1 MPLRSMYFDP
11 TTASPSNYHW
21 IPWLQKQLILKGVL
35 AQAPE
40 MPTPYAPDFA
50 AWRESF
56 ERFRV
61 DEATTLIGWSGGGGF
76 LVRWLSECPDSR
88 VRKIV
93 LVAPW
98 INPEREV
105 NPDREGT
112 GAFFD
117 FTISAKLKSDGH
129 DIVIFSSDNDGD
141 NIKESVRRILAA
153 IPTARHHVFQ
163 LGHFGHWDMPLAEFP
178 ELLDEILDERRQRP
192 RRG

>member
-1 MPLRSMYFDP
+1 MPLRQMYFDP

-21 IPWLQKQLILKGVL
+21 IPWLQKQLLLKGVV

-40 MPTPYAPDFA
+40 MPTPYAPEFD
-50 AWRESF
+50 AWRETL

-61 DEATTLIGWSGGGGF
+61 DEATTLVGWSGGGGF
-76 LVRWLSECPDSR
+76 LVRWLSEWPDAH

-105 NPDREGT
+105 NPDRAGT

-117 FTISAKLKSDGH
+117 FALSAKLKSAAN

-141 NIKESVRRILAA
+141 NIKESVRQILEVV
-153 IPTARHHVFQ
+153 PTARHQVFHF
-163 LGHFGHWDMPLAEFP
+163 GHFGHWDMPVAEFP
-178 ELLDEILDERRQRP
+178 ALLDEVLDE
-192 RRG
+192 

>member
-1 MPLRSMYFDP
+1 MYFDP

-21 IPWLQKQLILKGVL
+21 IPWLQKQLLLKGVL

-40 MPTPYAPDFA
+40 MPRPYAPDFA
-50 AWRESF
+50 AWRETF
-56 ERFRV
+56 ERLRV
-61 DEATTLIGWSGGGGF
+61 DDVTTLIGWSGGAGF
-76 LVRWLSECPDSR
+76 LVRWLSECPDVR
-88 VRKIV
+88 VRKTV

-129 DIVIFSSDNDGD
+129 DIVIYSSDNDED
-141 NIKESVRRILAA
+141 SIKESVRRILGAV
-153 IPTARHHVFQ
+153 PTARHRLFH
-163 LGHFGHWDMPLAEFP
+163 LGHFGHWDMPSAEFP
-178 ELLDEILDERRQRP
+178 ELLEEVLD
-192 RRG
+192 

>member
-1 MPLRSMYFDP
+1 MYFDP
-11 TTASPSNYHW
+11 MTASPSNYHW
-21 IPWLQKQLILKGVL
+21 IPWLQKQLLLKGVL

-50 AWRESF
+50 AWRETF

-61 DEATTLIGWSGGGGF
+61 DDATTLIGWSGGGGF
-76 LVRWLSECPDSR
+76 LVRWLSECHDAR

-98 INPEREV
+98 INAEREV
-105 NPDREGT
+105 NPDRDGT

-117 FTISAKLKSDGH
+117 FTISAKLKSAGH
-129 DIVIFSSDNDGD
+129 EIVIFSSDNDGD
-141 NIKESVRRILAA
+141 IIKESVRRILDA
-153 IPTARHHVFQ
+153 IPTARHRLFH

-178 ELLDEILDERRQRP
+178 ELLEEVLD
-192 RRG
+192 